1 MYVFHVISSFFFFS
15 KHFELLIFTL
25 EAFQTVSSNYQ
36 EMTFN
41 CFALVYQF
49 SHVLHLKKKLI
60 AKDSRDFSG
69 TEEAI

>member
-1 MYVFHVISSFFFFS
+1 MSFFFSFFC

-49 SHVLHLKKKLI
+49 SHVLHLKKLI
-60 AKDSRDFSG
+60 AKDSRDSSG